1 MFGLDNN
8 NHKLEKEEFLSVINH
23 LTEGLLVFDSKNKL
37 SLINPEAEKLL
48 GIEKD
53 EVLGRYFLDL
63 SSYLKCKALVSA
75 LGGGIEE
82 VSNREIKI
90 KENFILE
97 VDVIQAGDQKRVE
110 TLVVLRDITREKK
123 VERMKTEFVTLAAH
137 QLRTPM
143 SGVKWSLKM
152 ILNGELG
159 KLSQKQKEVLEES
172 YYTNDKAIE
181 LVNDLLNVAKIE
193 EGKYISKMTLSSLE
207 DIIEE
212 VVKKNSQK
220 LEEKNLDCRIERS
233 GEELPKV
240 MLDVEKIKI
249 AFANILENSIFY
261 TLPKGKITIFL
272 EKERKDI
279 KIEVKDTGI
288 GIPKVEQDR
297 VFEKFFRAK
306 NVMRI
311 ETEGTGLGLYITK
324 NIIEAHGG
332 RIWFESEEG
341 KGTTFYF
348 TIPVKKEFGEYLTQ
362 EFY

>member
-1 MFGLDNN
+1 MFGSDNN
-8 NHKLEKEEFLSVINH
+8 YKLEKEEFLSVINH

-37 SLINPEAEKLL
+37 SLINPKAEELL
-48 GIEKD
+48 GVEKD
-53 EVLGRYFLDL
+53 KVLGRYFLDL
-63 SSYLKCKALVSA
+63 DSYPKCEALVSA
-75 LGGGIEE
+75 LGGGIKK
-82 VSNREIKI
+82 VSEKEIKI
-90 KENFILE
+90 KDNFVLE
-97 VDVIQAGDQKRVE
+97 VNTIQVRNQKKVG
-110 TLVVLRDITREKK
+110 TLIILRDITREKK

-143 SGVKWSLKM
+143 SGIKWSLKM
-152 ILNGELG
+152 ILDGELG

-172 YYTNDKAIE
+172 YYVNNKAID

-193 EGKYISKMTLSSLE
+193 EGKYISKMTLSNLE

-212 VVKKNSQK
+212 VVKKHSRK
-220 LEEKNLDCRIERS
+220 LKEKNLDCRIEKS
-233 GEELPKV
+233 EEELPKV

-261 TLPKGKITIFL
+261 TLSGGKIIISIKRK
-272 EKERKDI
+272 EKD
-279 KIEVKDTGI
+279 IEVKVEDTGV
-288 GIPKVEQDR
+288 GIPEAEQDK

-306 NVMRI
+306 NIMRI

-348 TIPVKKEFGEYLTQ
+348 TIPIKKEFGEYLTS